1 MTIHFKYILQKINSF
16 FMKFC
21 HIFIITIHI
30 FNNLVFSLYYFGC
43 SNLYFRFRYG
53 FTCCINKRFN
63 FYNFTFLEVFT
74 EFGNVQKGIYNF
86 NFYDLHCVLRNV
98 SLPVFIMKVFL
109 ESAYLLRIFHK
120 DKHENLWKLI
130 CIWILSASFINYY
143 PNFSVFIYFFWNFC
157 KTSLSNWFWEQ
168 RTFYATFICFI
179 INFSKL

>member
-1 MTIHFKYILQKINSF
+1 MTIHFKYSLQKINSF

-74 EFGNVQKGIYNF
+74 GFGNVQKSIYNF
-86 NFYDLHCVLRNV
+86 NFYDLHCAHWNA
-98 SLPVFIMKVFL
+98 SLSVFITNVFL
-109 ESAYLLRIFHK
+109 ELGISFKNISLGQTRKSMKTYMYLNIQR
-120 DKHENLWKLI
+120 
-130 CIWILSASFINYY
+130 
-143 PNFSVFIYFFWNFC
+143 VIY
-157 KTSLSNWFWEQ
+157 
-168 RTFYATFICFI
+168 
-179 INFSKL
+179 